1 MAYITKTSQLQ
12 DLQSI
17 NVFLQVRGIKM
28 FQLVTRFEKVSKMN
42 VGICSTMST
51 SRKGCNFIYHIL
63 VCLESGSENQVVHV
77 KLSPKT
83 GAFAWA
89 LLLMFVWI
97 VHLRQCCLYVCLV
110 GVFA

>member
-1 MAYITKTSQLQ
+1 
-12 DLQSI
+12 
-17 NVFLQVRGIKM
+17 M
-28 FQLVTRFEKVSKMN
+28 FAKMN
-42 VGICSTMST
+42 VGIFSTMST
-51 SRKGCNFIYHIL
+51 SRKGWNFIYHIL
-63 VCLESGSENQVVHV
+63 FCLESGSENQVVHV